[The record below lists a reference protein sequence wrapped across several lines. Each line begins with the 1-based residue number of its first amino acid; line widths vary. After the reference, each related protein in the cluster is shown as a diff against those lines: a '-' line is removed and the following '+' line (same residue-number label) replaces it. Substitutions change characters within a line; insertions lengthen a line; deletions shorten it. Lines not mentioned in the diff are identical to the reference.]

1 MNRNIYVPLPL
12 PTREALFH
20 LAEKEWR
27 SPKDEA
33 ALLLTEA
40 LRARGA
46 LPDDPRP
53 AAPSPSPAATR
64 RGGGA

>member
-1 MNRNIYVPLPL
+1 MSRNIYVPLPL

-20 LAEKEWR
+20 LAEQEWR
-27 SPKDEA
+27 SPKDQA

-46 LPDDPRP
+46 LPDDTRP
-53 AAPSPSPAATR
+53 SAPSASSVAAR
-64 RGGGA
+64 RTGGA